1 MSCKPNGGRAALL
14 LAATF
19 GVLALPAVSIS
30 ILRAAEP
37 PVVRV
42 AVLAPKK
49 ATTKLPFDLVVELT
63 VAPNY
68 HIYPPGRDQVNI
80 PTQVTV
86 EAPTGF
92 LVGQGKY
99 PKPKIGTSAGD
110 EIEMY
115 EGKVRVIVPITPPKS
130 VKGSHVFVVRTR
142 YQACTTEMCLPPAD
156 AVQKVTIPFASD
168 R

>member
-1 MSCKPNGGRAALL
+1 MKRETNRRKATVLLVMMFGAL
-14 LAATF
+14 T
-19 GVLALPAVSIS
+19 LPAVPIG
-30 ILRAAEP
+30 ILQAAEP

-49 ATTKLPFDLVVELT
+49 ATAKLPFDLVVELT

-92 LVGQGKY
+92 LVGKGKY
-99 PKPKIGTSAGD
+99 PKPQIGTSSGD

-115 EGKVRVIVPITPPKS
+115 EGKVRVTVPITPPKS
-130 VKGSHVFVVRTR
+130 VKGSRVFVVRTR

-156 AVQKVTIPFASD
+156 SVQKVTIPFAV